1 MTFYIASSF
10 RNVEAVRTLATSLQ
24 KLGYTQTYDWTQ
36 HQRASEAQELK
47 TIGELEKQAV
57 ERARFFILLLPA
69 GKGSHVELGLAL
81 ATNKPI
87 IIHSPPRTTIDPSTF
102 YYLNGVTH
110 SNSELSDLPTII
122 DEWVRS
128 T

>member
-57 ERARFFILLLPA
+57 ERARFFYPTVTCRKRKPCGIRA
-69 GKGSHVELGLAL
+69 CSC
-81 ATNKPI
+81 NK
-87 IIHSPPRTTIDPSTF
+87 
-102 YYLNGVTH
+102 
-110 SNSELSDLPTII
+110 
-122 DEWVRS
+122 
-128 T
+128 

>member
-1 MTFYIASSF
+1 MRFYLASSF
-10 RNVEAVRTLATSLQ
+10 RNVEAVRMLATSLK

-36 HQRASEAQELK
+36 HQRASEVHELK
-47 TIGELEKQAV
+47 AIGELEKQAV
-57 ERARFFILLLPA
+57 ERADLFILLLPA

-81 ATNKPI
+81 AHHKPI
-87 IIHSPPRTTIDPSTF
+87 LIYSPPGTVVDPSTF

-110 SNSELSDLPTII
+110 RESELNDLPTII